1 MKFLSNIDLNKNE
14 LQNAVMQK
22 LATAP
27 GNPVEGQMYFN
38 TADHILYVYANGTW
52 KNALYYYTG
61 VEYTQAEKTKLA
73 GLSNYVHPTYTAKTS
88 GLYKVTVDG
97 TGHVSAATAVAKADI
112 TGLGIPGRDTT
123 YDVFTGATNG
133 LVLKTNGA
141 PTPERENRFL
151 KANGT
156 WDIPPNTTYN
166 VVTTAANGLMS
177 KEDKAKLD
185 GVEAGAEENQFAYTA
200 VSVYQSGSLYSDGK
214 RGILK
219 LWYEDPLYIWI
230 NTDNQLC
237 FQIKEATSGGN
248 GYMSSTDKEKL
259 DGIDAGAEANVQP
272 DWSVSDTTSD
282 AFIKNKPTSLPANG
296 GNASTVG
303 GKSVNDSGTTNAYL
317 WTAAKVTTEL
327 NKKLNT
333 SLKGAANGL
342 AELDSTGKVPS
353 AQLPSFVDD
362 VVEGYLNGG
371 KLYKEEAH
379 TTEIAGE
386 AGKIYVDLHTE
397 KTYRW
402 SGTAFIV
409 ISDTIALGETASTA
423 YRGDRGKIAYDHVS
437 DTTKH
442 ITAAER
448 NAWNARPKKYAA
460 AIGNGTLTTIPVT
473 HNLGTQDVTVTVRES
488 ASPYNVILCDCQITS
503 ANAVSLLFSTAPASG
518 QYRVTVVG

>member
-27 GNPVEGQMYFN
+27 SSPVEGQMYFN
-38 TADHILYVYANGTW
+38 TADHVLYVYAGGQW

-73 GLSNYVHPTYTAKTS
+73 GLSNYVHPTYTVRTAQFNK
-88 GLYKVTVDG
+88 LG
-97 TGHVSAATAVAKADI
+97 TDTLGHVISSVPVTKGDI
-112 TGLGIPGRDTT
+112 TALGIPAQDTT
-123 YDVFTGATNG
+123 YSDMTGATPRQDGEHG
-133 LVLKTNGA
+133 LV
-141 PTPERENRFL
+141 PTPKSSESYYFLRGDGVWTREGTASNSGDGLMAAVDKRKLDNIEEGAQVNQNAFSHVYADDGDL
-151 KANGT
+151 EATGQKASLTIKGQSPLSTAVGING
-156 WDIPPNTTYN
+156 IL
-166 VVTTAANGLMS
+166 VSISKASSTAHGYMS
-177 KEDKAKLD
+177 KEDK
-185 GVEAGAEENQFAYTA
+185 V
-200 VSVYQSGSLYSDGK
+200 
-214 RGILK
+214 
-219 LWYEDPLYIWI
+219 
-230 NTDNQLC
+230 
-237 FQIKEATSGGN
+237 
-248 GYMSSTDKEKL
+248 KL
-259 DGIDAGAEANVQP
+259 DGIAAGAEANVQP
-272 DWSVSDTTSD
+272 DWSVSDTASD

-448 NAWNARPKKYAA
+448 SAWNARPKKYAA
-460 AIGNGTLTTIPVT
+460 TIGNGTLTTIPVT
-473 HNLGTQDVTVTVRES
+473 HNLGTQDVAVTVRES